1 MNAICKAYVLSHE
14 KCIKP
19 YVLLNIRVTLHENM
33 ITKRIQVFIVLKNHR

>member
-14 KCIKP
+14 KCKKP

-33 ITKRIQVFIVLKNHR
+33 ITKKNTGVHSFKKP